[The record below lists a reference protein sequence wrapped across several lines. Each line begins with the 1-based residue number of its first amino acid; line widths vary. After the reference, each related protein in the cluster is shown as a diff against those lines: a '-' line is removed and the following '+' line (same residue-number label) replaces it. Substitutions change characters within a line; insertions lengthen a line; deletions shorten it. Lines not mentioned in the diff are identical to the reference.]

1 MFKVGFDDQIHQ
13 LRAQGGIRRYFN
25 NLSTGLSND
34 KSIETCSFIARRSLL
49 AWASKYKSEADI
61 IHATFYKGKPY
72 ILDSETRLISTLHDM
87 TPERYPE
94 QFKLGQWRSVHAN
107 KHSWLT
113 KSDLILSV
121 SQASADDL
129 YFFWPMI
136 KTPVKVIHLMTEMGA
151 QQTREVSSLLGRKFW
166 LYIGKSHDYKN
177 GMILLKAL
185 SIVSEIA
192 SKHKATL
199 VFVGGEVWSRREKK
213 IITQHNLHKQVLK
226 LQPDDAQLAW
236 LYRHCQATLVPSLAE
251 GFSLPLIEALSCNSP
266 IAASDIEVHRE
277 VAGSF
282 AEIVSPLNTYAWVE
296 YLEASLLNHALTP
309 KEKLGNERLQERICY
324 YSKTRFLE
332 DHITAYDESL
342 NLQKTDRQ

>member
-1 MFKVGFDDQIHQ
+1 MFKVGFDDQIHR
-13 LRAQGGIRRYFN
+13 LRAQGGICRYFN
-25 NLSTGLSND
+25 NLSKGLSND
-34 KSIETCSFIARRSLL
+34 KSIELCPFIAQHSLL
-49 AWASKYKSEADI
+49 AWASKYQPEADI

-72 ILDSETRLISTLHDM
+72 TLDSETRLISTLHDM

-107 KHSWLT
+107 KLNWLT

-136 KTPVKVIHLMTEMGA
+136 KTPVKVIHLMTEMGV
-151 QQTREVSSLLGRKFW
+151 QPTREISTLVGKKFW
-166 LYIGKSHDYKN
+166 IYVGKSHDYKN

-185 SIVSEIA
+185 SIFSEIA
-192 SKHKATL
+192 SKHEATL
-199 VFVGGEVWSRREKK
+199 VFVGGEVWSRHEKK
-213 IITQHNLHKQVLK
+213 MINQHNLHKQVLK

-236 LYRHCQATLVPSLAE
+236 LYRNCQATLVPSLAE

-282 AEIVSPLNTYAWVE
+282 AEIISPLNTKAWVE
-296 YLEASLLNHALTP
+296 YLEASLLDHVLTP
-309 KEKLGNERLQERICY
+309 KAKLGDERLQELICY

-332 DHITAYDESL
+332 DHIMAYHESL
-342 NLQKTDRQ
+342 NVQNIDRR